1 MWIDKTWMFIKDRW
15 LPEWQNGMKAFLDMA
30 FAKVA
35 VANTIRCPC
44 RKCVNVVPKTRD
56 EVALDLC
63 KFGMDQAYKRWIF
76 HGEELYDE
84 SFDDNNED
92 IDIRSD
98 QERCDDVSAYEMMN
112 NMIRG
117 ENLASTTIGGDDDFQ
132 MRDREEP
139 NDNASKFYRLLRDA
153 EQKLW
158 KSMENNAE
166 NECDEDVIGKDKNKK
181 KELGVE
187 ELDRLDHQIAEILCK
202 LEQVFPP
209 SFFDIMMHLPIH
221 LAYEAK
227 VAGPVQYSWMYPI
240 ERYLRTLKGY
250 VRNKD
255 RPERLIAEGYIS
267 EECMTFCSWYLHDM
281 DTKFNRPERNVDANQ
296 NEATSGLSVFA
307 SVNRNRQ
314 NYTFETLSKSE
325 LQMAHHYIL
334 TNCEEI
340 APWVDVDSTPAPKR
354 GRGVLKGLKLKHH
367 LPLIGVK
374 NWKEIPQEAKNTMKA
389 KVLERWRLAD
399 DDFAQAK
406 IFKIAQE
413 RYRGWRADLS
423 ATHKAYA
430 GDMEALIRN
439 KPEELDIEEW
449 KAMIAYFETDD
460 FKRDRETQK
469 EPDALELWAMTYC
482 PKGQW
487 VNNDDQHVYD
497 EAKQKIAEVEEKEG
511 RTLSSNERDAI
522 FQSIVISKSKS
533 KSRYVRG
540 QGYMSRPPT
549 SAERVRDEVNN
560 EIQSLR
566 RLLETERA
574 ERAEERVEREAQIES
589 LRAENQTQLESLRQ
603 SMREEFMGLLANQ
616 SQ

>member
-1 MWIDKTWMFIKDRW
+1 MFS
-15 LPEWQNGMKAFLDMA
+15 
-30 FAKVA
+30 AKLGGPIEV
-35 VANTIRCPC
+35 NC
-44 RKCVNVVPKTRD
+44 RSFVD
-56 EVALDLC
+56 EV
-63 KFGMDQAYKRWIF
+63 
-76 HGEELYDE
+76 
-84 SFDDNNED
+84 
-92 IDIRSD
+92 
-98 QERCDDVSAYEMMN
+98 V
-112 NMIRG
+112 
-117 ENLASTTIGGDDDFQ
+117 
-132 MRDREEP
+132 
-139 NDNASKFYRLLRDA
+139 
-153 EQKLW
+153 
-158 KSMENNAE
+158 
-166 NECDEDVIGKDKNKK
+166 
-181 KELGVE
+181 
-187 ELDRLDHQIAEILCK
+187 
-202 LEQVFPP
+202 
-209 SFFDIMMHLPIH
+209 
-221 LAYEAK
+221 
-227 VAGPVQYSWMYPI
+227 VQ
-240 ERYLRTLKGY
+240 
-250 VRNKD
+250 
-255 RPERLIAEGYIS
+255 
-267 EECMTFCSWYLHDM
+267 
-281 DTKFNRPERNVDANQ
+281 
-296 NEATSGLSVFA
+296 
-307 SVNRNRQ
+307 
-314 NYTFETLSKSE
+314 
-325 LQMAHHYIL
+325 
-334 TNCEEI
+334 
-340 APWVDVDSTPAPKR
+340 
-354 GRGVLKGLKLKHH
+354 LKHH

-399 DDFAQAK
+399 DDFARAK

-460 FKRDRETQK
+460 FKKVSLRNAVNRGQRTSIHCTGSKSFSQISYENRDRETQK

-482 PKGQW
+482 SKGQW
-487 VNNDDQHVYD
+487 VNNDDQHIYD

-511 RTLSSNERDAI
+511 RILSSTERDAI

-533 KSRYVRG
+533 KSRYIRG

-616 SQ
+616 SQGGSKGDML